1 MGNAFGCI
9 LPDGANASS
18 KRVSSRQDPP
28 APPRPLTLPFPSSA
42 SASSSSSWTPFFN
55 GSRPS
60 LSSPFPSTSSRKKK
74 KNKRGSSSGS
84 LNLDDH
90 ESSIIQEQAIAAA
103 LLYRH
108 HQINGSLPFIRSTS
122 VVHPSPGSKKQ
133 RFPRSSSTRQPSPSD
148 PMINRQQL
156 VHSQQVE
163 NMDGVETKHFVLV
176 HGGGFGAWCWYK
188 TMTLLEENGFQV
200 DAVDLTGSGV
210 SSFDTNSI
218 TSLAQYV
225 KPLTDIFDKLEDG
238 KKVILVGHDFGGA
251 CISFVMELYPSK
263 IAKAVFIAAA
273 MLTCGQSTLDIF
285 SQQMDSNDLMRQA
298 QIFLYANG
306 NNNPPTAVDLDKTL
320 LRDLFFNQS
329 SAKDVALAS
338 VSMRPIPFAPVLEKL
353 SLSDMNYGSIRRF
366 YIKTQ
371 EDCAIT
377 IPLQDAMIKSNPPEQ
392 VFQLKGSD
400 HAPFFARPQGL
411 HKILAEIAKIPPKQ
425 ACGST
430 PELRHLL
437 EYDTF

>member
-1 MGNAFGCI
+1 MGNAFRCI
-9 LPDGANASS
+9 SPADENQSS
-18 KRVSSRQDPP
+18 KKASPSSRSYPP
-28 APPRPLTLPFPSSA
+28 PSPLTLPSTSFSTS
-42 SASSSSSWTPFFN
+42 FFN
-55 GSRPS
+55 GRSS
-60 LSSPFPSTSSRKKK
+60 LLSSFSSKK
-74 KNKRGSSSGS
+74 KNKRESSGS
-84 LNLDDH
+84 LDELDDH

-103 LLYRH
+103 LLFRH
-108 HQINGSLPFIRSTS
+108 HQANGSLPFIRSTS
-122 VVHPSPGSKKQ
+122 VVHPSSGSKKQ
-133 RFPRSSSTRQPSPSD
+133 GGFPRSSSTRQRSLSD
-148 PMINRQQL
+148 PMIKPQQL
-156 VHSQQVE
+156 VNSQQVVK
-163 NMDGVETKHFVLV
+163 MDGVETNHFVLV

-188 TMTLLEENGFQV
+188 TMTLLEESGFKV
-200 DAVDLTGSGV
+200 DAVDLIGSGV

-251 CISFVMELYPSK
+251 CISSVMELYPSK

-273 MLTCGQSTLDIF
+273 MLTSGQTALDMF

-306 NNNPPTAVDLDKTL
+306 NNSPPTAVDLDKIL

-377 IPLQDAMIKSNPPEQ
+377 IPLQEAMIKSNPPEQ

-400 HAPFFARPQGL
+400 HAPFFSRPQGL
-411 HKILAEIAKIPPKQ
+411 HKILTEIAQIPPNQ
-425 ACGST
+425 ACSST
-430 PELRHLL
+430 PS
-437 EYDTF
+437 